1 MITPDQNDP
10 IPNKGSDNIS
20 KIIYSLYYHL
30 IVELLLYTNLGI
42 YIVKQKYPIY

>member
-1 MITPDQNDP
+1 MTQFQTRDRITLA
-10 IPNKGSDNIS
+10 

-42 YIVKQKYPIY
+42 YFVKQKYPFY